1 MNQDNQDAAAW
12 LLAVV
17 ESSDDA
23 IVSKNLDGMIR
34 SWNSGAYRLFGFSS
48 EEAIGRPI
56 TLIVPSEL
64 QDEERQILK
73 RLRDGESIDHF
84 ETVRCRKDGSRVDVS
99 LTISPVRDSE
109 GRIIGAS
116 KIARDITQRKL
127 NNDNRKEA
135 ELSARL
141 LRGFHSCNLAINR
154 EDVSPDKTE
163 APTNLSN
170 RDGQLFGSRAATR
183 SSS

>member
-109 GRIIGAS
+109 DES
-116 KIARDITQRKL
+116 SVPPK
-127 NNDNRKEA
+127 
-135 ELSARL
+135 
-141 LRGFHSCNLAINR
+141 
-154 EDVSPDKTE
+154 SPAT
-163 APTNLSN
+163 
-170 RDGQLFGSRAATR
+170 SR
-183 SSS
+183 SGN